1 MSDVFNTLVILM
13 FICVLGISLANDSI
27 THDSITQILWLFLWA
42 IVLGFFLYQIDKN
55 KKRSC

>member
-13 FICVLGISLANDSI
+13 FICVLGISLAN
-27 THDSITQILWLFLWA
+27 DSITQILWLFLWA